1 MKLENLKRI
10 TSKLVWG
17 KNKYDT
23 SLIWKGIQ
31 HLITLTSKSKRQT
44 STLAVK
50 GKEVRNPKTS
60 LIHFSTN
67 IGPSLSKT
75 IPNSYIEFE
84 NFFNNF

>member
-17 KNKYDT
+17 KNKYES

-31 HLITLTSKSKRQT
+31 HLITLTLKRKRQT
-44 STLAVK
+44 STLTVK
-50 GKEVRNPKTS
+50 AKEVRNPKTS
-60 LIHFSTN
+60 LMHLSTY

-75 IPNSYIEFE
+75 IPNS
-84 NFFNNF
+84 